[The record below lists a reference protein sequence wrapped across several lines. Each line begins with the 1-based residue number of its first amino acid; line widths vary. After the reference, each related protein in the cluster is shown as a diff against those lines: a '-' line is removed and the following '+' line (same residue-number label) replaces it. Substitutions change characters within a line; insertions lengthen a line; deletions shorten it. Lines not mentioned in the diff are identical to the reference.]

1 MSSIN
6 EFKANL
12 LGAGPRANRFRVY
25 IPRTGGAIEF
35 LCKTAALPGQTI
47 TETAVNFRG
56 MVVKLAGDR
65 TFTNWEVGIYNDTS
79 FTARRGL
86 EAWMEDIVPLDS
98 SIGPT
103 GYGYMVDKASVTQLG
118 RDDQD
123 IATYEFYNMWP
134 SVLSDIALDAAGT
147 DAIEEF
153 TCTFS
158 YSHFERTL

>member
-12 LGAGPRANRFRVY
+12 LGAGPRANRFRVF
-25 IPRTGGAIEF
+25 IPRTVGAIEF

-47 TETAVNFRG
+47 TPTPVNFRG
-56 MVVKLAGDR
+56 MIVKLAGDR
-65 TFTNWEVGIYNDTS
+65 TFADWEVGIYNDNTFS
-79 FTARRGL
+79 ARKAL
-86 EAWMEDIVPLDS
+86 ERWMEDIVPLNS

-103 GYGYMVDKASVTQLG
+103 GYDYLEDRASVTQLG
-118 RDDQD
+118 RDDQE
-123 IATYEFYNMWP
+123 IATYEFFNIWP
-134 SVLSDIALDAAGT
+134 TALSDITLDAAGT

>member
-12 LGAGPRANRFRVY
+12 LGAGPRANRFRVF
-25 IPRTGGAIEF
+25 IPRTVGAIEF

-47 TETAVNFRG
+47 TPTPVNFRG
-56 MVVKLAGDR
+56 MIVKLAGDR
-65 TFTNWEVGIYNDTS
+65 TFANWEVAIYNDNTFS
-79 FTARRGL
+79 ARKAL
-86 EAWMEDIVPLDS
+86 ERWMEDILPLNS

-103 GYGYMVDKASVTQLG
+103 GYDYLEDRASVTQLG
-118 RDDQD
+118 RDDQE
-123 IATYEFYNMWP
+123 IATYEFFNIWP
-134 SVLSDIALDAAGT
+134 TALSDITLDAAGT

>member
-12 LGAGPRANRFRVY
+12 LGAGPRANRFRVF
-25 IPRTGGAIEF
+25 IPRTVGSIEF

-47 TETAVNFRG
+47 TETPVNFRG
-56 MVVKLAGDR
+56 MIVKLAGDR
-65 TFTNWEVGIYNDTS
+65 TFANWEIAIYNDNTFS
-79 FTARRGL
+79 ARKAL
-86 EAWMEDIVPLDS
+86 ERWMEDILPLNS

-103 GYGYMVDKASVTQLG
+103 GYDYLEDRASVTQLG
-118 RDDQD
+118 RDDQE
-123 IATYEFYNMWP
+123 IATYEFFNIWP
-134 SVLSDIALDAAGT
+134 TALSDITLDAAGT

>member
-25 IPRTGGAIEF
+25 IPRTGNAIEF
-35 LCKTAALPGQTI
+35 LCKTASLPGQTI
-47 TETAVNFRG
+47 APTPVTFRG
-56 MVVKLAGDR
+56 MIVKLAGDR
-65 TFTNWEVGIYNDTS
+65 TFADWEVAIYNDNA
-79 FTARRGL
+79 FTARKGI
-86 EAWMEDIVPLDS
+86 EEWMEEIVPLNS

-103 GYGYMVDKASVTQLG
+103 GYDYMIDRATVTQLG

-134 SVLSDIALDAAGT
+134 TTLGDIGLDASGT

>member
-12 LGAGPRANRFRVY
+12 LGAGPRANRFRVF
-25 IPRTGGAIEF
+25 IPRTVGAIEF

-47 TETAVNFRG
+47 TPTPVNFRG
-56 MVVKLAGDR
+56 MIVKLAGDR
-65 TFTNWEVGIYNDTS
+65 TFADWEVGIYNDNTFS
-79 FTARRGL
+79 ARKAL
-86 EAWMEDIVPLDS
+86 ERWMEDILPLNS

-103 GYGYMVDKASVTQLG
+103 GYDYLEDRASVTQLG
-118 RDDQD
+118 RDDQE
-123 IATYEFYNMWP
+123 IATYEFFNIWP
-134 SVLSDIALDAAGT
+134 TALSDITLDAAGT